1 MDEKMMTEFVEL
13 ATKSSFLS
21 KRKKAKSKRK
31 SVIKRKNK
39 FADYKN

>member
-1 MDEKMMTEFVEL
+1 MKTEIRGISN
-13 ATKSSFLS
+13 KSSFLS